1 MSSVRT
7 RRTAAA
13 SLTLV
18 AALGLSACGTGF
30 DTAVNQQYQ
39 AAVGADNR
47 EGDVEALHTL
57 VVADEGTLEPAEQVE
72 VSEAEGQEDETEAPE
87 REAAETGVVAV
98 SLVNNG
104 EDDAVLTGITATSVD
119 GEQVEVTGP
128 SRVRVPRGA
137 LVRLGVD
144 ARTLFAVSPIAAG
157 RYVELS
163 FAFADGSTVVVNTPI
178 VARGDQDVYATVLQS
193 TEGRTRADQD
203 ATGNADDA
211 SSEKTTARPE

>member
-47 EGDVEALHTL
+47 EGDVEILNAL
-57 VVADEGTLEPAEQVE
+57 VVADEGPLEPAEQVE
-72 VSEAEGQEDETEAPE
+72 VSEAEGEAEETEAPE
-87 REAAETGVVAV
+87 REAAEAGTVAA

-104 EDDAVLTGITATSVD
+104 DDDVVLTSITAGSVD
-119 GEQVEVTGP
+119 GEQVEVTGRG
-128 SRVRVPRGA
+128 RVSVPKGQ

-144 ARTLFAVSPIAAG
+144 ARTLFAVSPVDAG
-157 RYVELS
+157 RYVELT
-163 FAFADGSTVVVNTPI
+163 FTFDDGSTVVVNTPT
-178 VARGDQDVYATVLQS
+178 VARGDQDVYTSIVES
-193 TEGRTRADQD
+193 TEGRTRADRD
-203 ATGNADDA
+203 LTGNAEDA
-211 SSEKTTARPE
+211 DAEETTARPE

>member
-47 EGDVEALHTL
+47 EGEVEALHTL
-57 VVADEGTLEPAEQVE
+57 VVADEGSLEPVE
-72 VSEAEGQEDETEAPE
+72 VSEAEGEEQETEAPE
-87 REAAETGVVAV
+87 REAAEAGVVAV

-104 EDDAVLTGITATSVD
+104 EDDAVLTGITAGEVD

-128 SRVRVPRGA
+128 SRVRVPKGQ

-157 RYVELS
+157 RYVELTFS
-163 FAFADGSTVVVNTPI
+163 FADGTTVVVDTPT
-178 VARGDQDVYATVLQS
+178 VARGDQDVYESVLQS
-193 TEGRTRADQD
+193 TDGRQPADRD
-203 ATGNADDA
+203 ATGNAEDA
-211 SSEKTTARPE
+211 DSEETTARPE